1 MTDHE
6 DMGFG
11 MYRDLPERRK
21 EEDAVRSRRYA
32 QAHGYV
38 PHLMP
43 QVTGYTNQAPHAA
56 PAIVPSST
64 VLLGAQPA
72 AQAVAPT
79 SPDIRALAASVLATL
94 NDAIYPREDIDLD
107 AVGLIC
113 KIIVGGHV
121 GGAAAPAVA
130 PPAQAVAPTD
140 EALARVAH
148 KGYDDYWAED
158 SPGRETEAWAA
169 SAKAVL
175 ATFAAPVPA
184 EPVLP
189 LCKVAAISHRWD
201 SAAQQHIPTLVIEFE
216 PVPANSP
223 NTAKG
228 WADRD
233 RLAAMLAAAPASP
246 KG

>member
-1 MTDHE
+1 MTPTQALTQRLSDE
-6 DMGFG
+6 ADQCRNDGADDIA
-11 MYRDLPERRK
+11 RLLDE
-21 EEDAVRSRRYA
+21 AVAALS
-32 QAHGYV
+32 
-38 PHLMP
+38 
-43 QVTGYTNQAPHAA
+43 AA
-56 PAIVPSST
+56 PAGEP
-64 VLLGAQPA
+64 
-72 AQAVAPT
+72 
-79 SPDIRALAASVLATL
+79 
-94 NDAIYPREDIDLD
+94 
-107 AVGLIC
+107 
-113 KIIVGGHV
+113 
-121 GGAAAPAVA
+121 
-130 PPAQAVAPTD
+130 VAPTD

-189 LCKVAAISHRWD
+189 LCKVAAILHRWD

>member
-1 MTDHE
+1 MTPTQALTPQALMELADDYARCAATAHVESLYGGSKSYTAECQKHE
-6 DMGFG
+6 N
-11 MYRDLPERRK
+11 E
-21 EEDAVRSRRYA
+21 ARSKLSA
-32 QAHGYV
+32 A
-38 PHLMP
+38 LS
-43 QVTGYTNQAPHAA
+43 AA
-56 PAIVPSST
+56 PAGEP
-64 VLLGAQPA
+64 
-72 AQAVAPT
+72 
-79 SPDIRALAASVLATL
+79 
-94 NDAIYPREDIDLD
+94 
-107 AVGLIC
+107 
-113 KIIVGGHV
+113 
-121 GGAAAPAVA
+121 
-130 PPAQAVAPTD
+130 VAPTD

-189 LCKVAAISHRWD
+189 LCKVAAILHRWD

-223 NTAKG
+223 ITAKG
-228 WADRD
+228 WTDRD